1 VKEQIPVTR
10 SVMPTF
16 EEYCAEIES
25 LWDTRWLTNA
35 GAKNQRLEMELAC
48 YLDSDHCTL
57 FCNGHQALLTALE
70 LFEFPQ
76 GGEVITTPF
85 TFLSTTQSIL
95 QAGLKPVFCDIDPL
109 TLTLDPKLIE
119 AAITERTVAIL
130 PVHVYGRIC
139 DVESIG
145 TIARTHELAVIYD
158 AAHAFGVTYKGKGVG
173 SWGDLSMFSLH
184 ATKVF
189 HTVEGGALTYA
200 ADAYEPPLLSRRN
213 FGLEGAEEARLI
225 SGNTKMNEFQAAMGL
240 CNLRH
245 IDETL
250 TARQRVSERYDKLLA
265 DIEGLTV
272 LRHQQDVISNHA
284 YYPVFFDAG
293 QQMRDAVNESM
304 AKEGIITRKYFYP
317 LTAEFA
323 CVREKVTAE
332 RTPVAEKAAATVLC
346 LPMYP
351 DLTPSEIERVVTVL
365 RQAMARSRT

>member
-1 VKEQIPVTR
+1 MKEQIPVTR

-25 LWDTRWLTNA
+25 LWDSRWLTNA
-35 GAKNQRLEMELAC
+35 GAKNQELEMKLAR

-70 LFEFPQ
+70 LFEFPR
-76 GGEVITTPF
+76 GAEVITTPF

-95 QAGLKPVFCDIDPL
+95 QAGLKPVFCDVDPL

-119 AAITERTVAIL
+119 AAVTERTVAIL

-139 DVESIG
+139 DVESIE

-158 AAHAFGVTYKGKGVG
+158 AAHAFGVTYKGKSVG
-173 SWGDLSMFSLH
+173 CWGDLSMYSLH

-200 ADAYEPPLLSRRN
+200 DDTYEPLLLSRRN

-250 TARQRVSERYDKLLA
+250 AVRQRVAERYDELLA
-265 DIEGLTV
+265 DIEGLIT

-293 QQMRDAVNESM
+293 QQMRDAVSESM
-304 AKEGIITRKYFYP
+304 AKEEVITRKYFYP
-317 LTAEFA
+317 LTGEFT
-323 CVREKVTAE
+323 CVKNNVSVG

-351 DLTPSEIERVVTVL
+351 DLTPGEIERVVIAL
-365 RQAMARSRT
+365 RQAMTQARA